1 VLRMTQPSTV
11 LSIFAMFLHTTFGES
26 GCTSADGDGTL
37 GDDEP
42 DNFDI
47 DCFSQ
52 LDIKDPFS
60 SLTCNFT
67 ELPPHN
73 TNYTLSLCTKE
84 DNKYICDNMKKQEDA
99 YFLQFTD
106 ILSNRDLCMFSETK
120 RRVCRSLV
128 VTHIVKPEVPFAINI
143 TYQRE
148 ANEYLIRYRTPHSG
162 KKYLEGK
169 LMHQI
174 AYRQKEGTWKTIESP
189 HHHVRLLGQNL
200 ENNAS
205 YEVKVR
211 SQPNGEFF
219 KGTWSEWSTSKSF
232 RTARE
237 QHSTESYSSVV
248 TIILS
253 ILGSMLCI
261 VMIAL
266 IIIFWENRIKPAVWP
281 NLPDHKKT
289 LEKLCKKP
297 KNNFD
302 ISFNPES
309 FGYVHIHKVDGIR
322 AKAELENFL
331 QPPIAPETSLSEK
344 FRKGSDLKMIPA
356 MTDKSNLNLS
366 VTYGGIWLA
375 EAPHRLLSPSQLAV
389 TEGNCSSSTYEVC
402 HGNRMPLYNSGGS
415 NLSSAPPLDPSG
427 EPSPEPLNDDTV
439 SQMLPNSEMRSPNNE
454 EAYVTMSS
462 FYKIQ

>member
-1 VLRMTQPSTV
+1 MTQTSTV
-11 LSIFAMFLHTTFGES
+11 LSIFVLFLHTTFGES
-26 GCTSADGDGTL
+26 GCTSADGDGTF
-37 GDDEP
+37 GDDET

-52 LDIKDPFS
+52 LDFKDSYS

-73 TNYTLSLCTKE
+73 TNYTLALCNKE
-84 DNKYICDNMKKQEDA
+84 DSNYVCFSMEKQEDV

-106 ILSNRDLCMFSETK
+106 ILSNKDICMDFETK

-128 VTHIVKPEVPFAINI
+128 VTDIVKPEVPFDINI
-143 TYQRE
+143 TYQKE
-148 ANEYLIRYRTPHSG
+148 ANEYLIHYSTPHSW
-162 KKYLEGK
+162 KKYLKDK
-169 LMHQI
+169 LIHQI
-174 AYRQKEGTWKTIESP
+174 AYRQEEGTWKTIESP
-189 HHHVRLLGQNL
+189 YLQVKLLGRNL
-200 ENNAS
+200 ENDAS

-211 SQPNGEFF
+211 SQPNRDYF

-248 TIILS
+248 VVIVS
-253 ILGSMLCI
+253 ILGFMLSI
-261 VMIAL
+261 VMIVL
-266 IIIFWENRIKPAVWP
+266 IVTFWENRIKPAVWP

-289 LEKLCKKP
+289 LEQLCKKP

-331 QPPIAPETSLSEK
+331 QPSTAPETNLPEK
-344 FRKGSDLKMIPA
+344 FKRVSNLKMIPV
-356 MTDKSNLNLS
+356 MTDKSNLSLS
-366 VTYGGIWLA
+366 VTYGGIWPA
-375 EAPHRLLSPSQLAV
+375 EALHRLVDTGQFAV
-389 TEGNCSSSTYEVC
+389 TNGNCSSNTYEVC
-402 HGNRMPLYNSGGS
+402 HSNGVPLCDDGFS
-415 NLSSAPPLDPSG
+415 LSSAPPPGPSG
-427 EPSPEPLNDDTV
+427 QPGPEPQNGETI
-439 SQMLPNSEMRSPNNE
+439 SQMLPAGEMRSTNNE

>member
-1 VLRMTQPSTV
+1 MLRMTQTSTV
-11 LSIFAMFLHTTFGES
+11 LSIFVLFLHTTFGES
-26 GCTSADGDGTL
+26 GCTSADGDGTF

-42 DNFDI
+42 ENFDI

-52 LDIKDPFS
+52 LEFKDSYS

-84 DNKYICDNMKKQEDA
+84 DSNYVCFNMKKQEDG

-106 ILSNRDLCMFSETK
+106 ILSNKDICMDSETK
-120 RRVCRSLV
+120 RRVCRSLI
-128 VTHIVKPEVPFAINI
+128 VTDIVKPEVPFDINI
-143 TYQRE
+143 TYQKE
-148 ANEYLIRYRTPHSG
+148 ANEYLIHYSTPHAW
-162 KKYLEGK
+162 KKYLKDK
-169 LMHQI
+169 LIHQI
-174 AYRQKEGTWKTIESP
+174 AYRQEEGTWKTIESP
-189 HHHVRLLGQNL
+189 YLQVKLLGKNL
-200 ENNAS
+200 ENDAS

-211 SQPNGEFF
+211 SQPNGDYF

-237 QHSTESYSSVV
+237 LHSTESYSSMVV
-248 TIILS
+248 VIVSIVGFMLS
-253 ILGSMLCI
+253 I
-261 VMIAL
+261 VMIVL
-266 IIIFWENRIKPAVWP
+266 IVTFWENRIKPAVWP

-289 LEKLCKKP
+289 LEHLCKKP

-331 QPPIAPETSLSEK
+331 QPSTTPETNLPGK
-344 FRKGSDLKMIPA
+344 FRSGSDLKMIPV
-356 MTDKSNLNLS
+356 MTEKSSLNLS
-366 VTYGGIWLA
+366 VTYGGIWPA
-375 EAPHRLLSPSQLAV
+375 EALHRLLGTRQSAV
-389 TEGNCSSSTYEVC
+389 TEGNCSASTYEVC
-402 HGNRMPLYNSGGS
+402 HSNGVPLCNDGF
-415 NLSSAPPLDPSG
+415 NVSSSPPLDPSG
-427 EPSPEPLNDDTV
+427 QPRPEPLNGDTV
-439 SQMLPNSEMRSPNNE
+439 SQMLPTSEMRSPNNE

>member
-1 VLRMTQPSTV
+1 MLRMTQMSTV
-11 LSIFAMFLHTTFGES
+11 LSIFVLFLHTTFGES
-26 GCTSADGDGTL
+26 GCTSADGDGTF

-52 LDIKDPFS
+52 LEFKDSYS

-67 ELPPHN
+67 DLPPHN

-84 DNKYICDNMKKQEDA
+84 DSNYVCFNMKKQEDG

-106 ILSNRDLCMFSETK
+106 ILSNKDICMNSETK
-120 RRVCRSLV
+120 RRVCRSLI
-128 VTHIVKPEVPFAINI
+128 VTDIVKPEVPFDINI
-143 TYQRE
+143 TYQKE
-148 ANEYLIRYRTPHSG
+148 ANEYLIHYSTPHSW
-162 KKYLEGK
+162 KKYLKDK
-169 LMHQI
+169 LIHQT
-174 AYRQKEGTWKTIESP
+174 AYRQEEGTWKTIESP
-189 HHHVRLLGQNL
+189 YLQVKLLGKNL
-200 ENNAS
+200 KNDVS

-211 SQPNGEFF
+211 SQPNGDYF

-232 RTARE
+232 RTAKE
-237 QHSTESYSSVV
+237 PHSAESYSSMVV
-248 TIILS
+248 IIVS
-253 ILGSMLCI
+253 IVGFMLFI
-261 VMIAL
+261 VMIVL
-266 IIIFWENRIKPAVWP
+266 IVTFWENRIKPAVWP

-289 LEKLCKKP
+289 LEQLCKKP

-331 QPPIAPETSLSEK
+331 QPSTTPETTLPGK
-344 FRKGSDLKMIPA
+344 FRSGSDLKMIPV

-366 VTYGGIWLA
+366 VTYGGIWPA
-375 EAPHRLLSPSQLAV
+375 EALHRLLGTHQSAA
-389 TEGNCSSSTYEVC
+389 TEGNCGSSTYEVC
-402 HGNRMPLYNSGGS
+402 HSNGVPLCDDGFNV
-415 NLSSAPPLDPSG
+415 SSTPPPDPSG
-427 EPSPEPLNDDTV
+427 QPGSEPLNGDTI
-439 SQMLPNSEMRSPNNE
+439 SQMLPTSEMRSPNNE

>member
-1 VLRMTQPSTV
+1 VPRMTQPSTV

-52 LDIKDPFS
+52 LEIKDSFS

-67 ELPPHN
+67 ELPPYN

-84 DNKYICDNMKKQEDA
+84 DRNYACSNMKKQEDA
-99 YFLQFTD
+99 FFLQFND
-106 ILSNRDLCMFSETK
+106 ILSKRDVCMYSEMK

-128 VTHIVKPEVPFAINI
+128 VTDIVKPEVPFGINI
-143 TYQRE
+143 TYERE
-148 ANEYLIRYRTPHSG
+148 ANEYLICYCTPHSR
-162 KKYLEGK
+162 KKYLKDK
-169 LMHQI
+169 LVHQV

-189 HHHVRLLGQNL
+189 YLQIKLLGKNL
-200 ENNAS
+200 ENEAL

-211 SQPNGEFF
+211 SQPNGDYF
-219 KGTWSEWSTSKSF
+219 KGTWSEWSASKSF

-237 QHSTESYSSVV
+237 QQSTESYSSVARV
-248 TIILS
+248 ILS
-253 ILGSMLCI
+253 ILGFMLCV

-266 IIIFWENRIKPAVWP
+266 IVVFWENRIKPAVWP

-289 LEKLCKKP
+289 LEQLCKKP
-297 KNNFD
+297 KHNFD

-309 FGYVHIHKVDGIR
+309 FGHVHIHKVDGLW

-331 QPPIAPETSLSEK
+331 QPSTAPETNLPEK
-344 FRKGSDLKMIPA
+344 FRSGSDLKMMPA
-356 MTDKSNLNLS
+356 MADKNNLNLPMS
-366 VTYGGIWLA
+366 CEGVWPA
-375 EAPHRLLSPSQLAV
+375 EALHRLLGASQFAV
-389 TEGNCSSSTYEVC
+389 TESSCSSSTYEVC
-402 HGNRMPLYNSGGS
+402 HSNGVPLHRDGF
-415 NLSSAPPLDPSG
+415 NLSSTRPLDPSG
-427 EPSPEPLNDDTV
+427 QLHPEPLNDDTV
-439 SQMLPNSEMRSPNNE
+439 SQMLPNRDMRSPNNE
-454 EAYVTMSS
+454 EAYVTMSN

>member
-1 VLRMTQPSTV
+1 VLRMTQTSTV
-11 LSIFAMFLHTTFGES
+11 LSIFVLFLQTTFGES
-26 GCTSADGDGTL
+26 GCTSADGDGTF
-37 GDDEP
+37 GDDET

-52 LDIKDPFS
+52 LEFKDSYS

-73 TNYTLSLCTKE
+73 TNYTLALCTKE
-84 DNKYICDNMKKQEDA
+84 DSNSVCFDMEKQEDV

-106 ILSNRDLCMFSETK
+106 ILSNKYICTGSEMK
-120 RRVCRSLV
+120 KRVCRSLV
-128 VTHIVKPEVPFAINI
+128 VTDIVKPEVPFDINI
-143 TYQRE
+143 TYQKE
-148 ANEYLIRYRTPHSG
+148 ANEYLIHYSTPHSW
-162 KKYLEGK
+162 KKYLKDK
-169 LMHQI
+169 LIHQI
-174 AYRQKEGTWKTIESP
+174 AYRQEEGIWKTIESP
-189 HHHVRLLGQNL
+189 YLLIKLLGKNL
-200 ENNAS
+200 ENDAS

-211 SQPNGEFF
+211 SQPNGDYF

-237 QHSTESYSSVV
+237 QQSTETFSSVV
-248 TIILS
+248 VIIPS
-253 ILGSMLCI
+253 ILGFMLSI
-261 VMIAL
+261 VMIVL
-266 IIIFWENRIKPAVWP
+266 IVTFWENRIKPAVWP

-289 LEKLCKKP
+289 LEQLCKKP

-331 QPPIAPETSLSEK
+331 QPSTAPDPNLPEK
-344 FRKGSDLKMIPA
+344 FWSGSDLTMIPE
-356 MTDKSNLNLS
+356 MTERSNLSLS
-366 VTYGGIWLA
+366 VTYEGIWPA
-375 EAPHRLLSPSQLAV
+375 EALHRLLTTSQFAV
-389 TEGNCSSSTYEVC
+389 TEGTCCCSTYEVC
-402 HGNRMPLYNSGGS
+402 HGNGVPLCDDGF
-415 NLSSAPPLDPSG
+415 NLSSAPPPDPSG
-427 EPSPEPLNDDTV
+427 QLGPEPLNGDTA
-439 SQMLPNSEMRSPNNE
+439 SQMLPTNEMRSPNNE

>member
-1 VLRMTQPSTV
+1 MTQTSTV
-11 LSIFAMFLHTTFGES
+11 LSIFVLFLHTTFGES
-26 GCTSADGDGTL
+26 GCTSADGDGTF

-52 LDIKDPFS
+52 LEFKDSYS

-67 ELPPHN
+67 ELPPHH
-73 TNYTLSLCTKE
+73 TNYTLALCTKE
-84 DNKYICDNMKKQEDA
+84 DSNYVCFDMEKQEDM

-106 ILSNRDLCMFSETK
+106 ILSNKDICMDSETK

-128 VTHIVKPEVPFAINI
+128 VTDIVKPEVPFNINI
-143 TYQRE
+143 TYQKE
-148 ANEYLIRYRTPHSG
+148 ANEYLIHYSTPHSW
-162 KKYLEGK
+162 KKYLKDK

-174 AYRQKEGTWKTIESP
+174 AYRQEEGTWKTIESP
-189 HHHVRLLGQNL
+189 YLQVKLLGKNL
-200 ENNAS
+200 ENDAL

-211 SQPNGEFF
+211 SQPNGDYF
-219 KGTWSEWSTSKSF
+219 KGIWSEWSASKSF

-248 TIILS
+248 VVILS
-253 ILGSMLCI
+253 ILGFMLSI
-261 VMIAL
+261 VMIVL
-266 IIIFWENRIKPAVWP
+266 IVTFWENRIKPAVWP

-289 LEKLCKKP
+289 LEQLCKKP

-331 QPPIAPETSLSEK
+331 QPSTAPETNLPEK
-344 FRKGSDLKMIPA
+344 FRGGSDLKTIPT

-366 VTYGGIWLA
+366 VTYGGIWPA
-375 EAPHRLLSPSQLAV
+375 EALHGLLGTSQFAV

-402 HGNRMPLYNSGGS
+402 HSNGVPLCDEGFNR
-415 NLSSAPPLDPSG
+415 SSAPPPDPSG
-427 EPSPEPLNDDTV
+427 QPGPEPLNVDTV
-439 SQMLPNSEMRSPNNE
+439 SQILPISEMRSPNNE

>member
-1 VLRMTQPSTV
+1 MLRMTQTSTV
-11 LSIFAMFLHTTFGES
+11 LSIFVLFLHTTFGES
-26 GCTSADGDGTL
+26 GCTSADGDGTF

-52 LDIKDPFS
+52 LEFKDSYS

-73 TNYTLSLCTKE
+73 TNYTLALCTKE
-84 DNKYICDNMKKQEDA
+84 DSNYVCFNMEKQEHA

-106 ILSNRDLCMFSETK
+106 ILSNKDICMDSEMK
-120 RRVCRSLV
+120 RRICRSLV
-128 VTHIVKPEVPFAINI
+128 VTDIVKPEVPFNINI
-143 TYQRE
+143 TYQKE
-148 ANEYLIRYRTPHSG
+148 ANEYLIHYSTPHSW
-162 KKYLEGK
+162 KKYLKDK
-169 LMHQI
+169 LIHQI
-174 AYRQKEGTWKTIESP
+174 AYRQEEGTWKTIESP
-189 HHHVRLLGQNL
+189 YLQVKLLGKNL
-200 ENNAS
+200 ENDAS

-211 SQPNGEFF
+211 SQPNGDYF
-219 KGTWSEWSTSKSF
+219 KGMWSEWSTSKSF

-237 QHSTESYSSVV
+237 QHSTESYSSLVV
-248 TIILS
+248 VILS
-253 ILGSMLCI
+253 ILGFVLSI
-261 VMIAL
+261 VMIVL
-266 IIIFWENRIKPAVWP
+266 IVTFWENRIKPAVWP

-289 LEKLCKKP
+289 LEQLCKKP

-331 QPPIAPETSLSEK
+331 QPSTAPETNLPEK
-344 FRKGSDLKMIPA
+344 FRGGSDPKMIPA
-356 MTDKSNLNLS
+356 KTDKSNLNLS
-366 VTYGGIWLA
+366 VTYGGIWPA
-375 EAPHRLLSPSQLAV
+375 EALHRLLGTSQFAV

-402 HGNRMPLYNSGGS
+402 HSNGVPLCDDGFNV
-415 NLSSAPPLDPSG
+415 SSAPSPDPSG
-427 EPSPEPLNDDTV
+427 QPGTEPLNGDTV
-439 SQMLPNSEMRSPNNE
+439 SQMLPTSEMRSPNNE

>member
-1 VLRMTQPSTV
+1 MTQPSTL

-84 DNKYICDNMKKQEDA
+84 DNKYMCNNMKKQEDA

-106 ILSNRDLCMFSETK
+106 ILSNRDLCVFSETK

-174 AYRQKEGTWKTIESP
+174 AYRQEEGTWKTIESP
-189 HHHVRLLGQNL
+189 HDHVRLLGQNL
-200 ENNAS
+200 KNNAS

-211 SQPNGEFF
+211 SQPNGKFF

-232 RTARE
+232 RTARD

-248 TIILS
+248 MIILS
-253 ILGSMLCI
+253 ILGFMLCV
-261 VMIAL
+261 VMTAL

-309 FGYVHIHKVDGIR
+309 FGYVHIHKVDSIQ

-331 QPPIAPETSLSEK
+331 QPSVAPETSLPEK

-366 VTYGGIWLA
+366 VTYGGLWPA
-375 EAPHRLLSPSQLAV
+375 EAPHRLLGTSQFAV
-389 TEGNCSSSTYEVC
+389 TEGDCSSSTYEVC
-402 HGNRMPLYNSGGS
+402 HGNSVPLHNSRGS
-415 NLSSAPPLDPSG
+415 NLSFAPPLDPSG
-427 EPSPEPLNDDTV
+427 QPSPEPPDDDTV
-439 SQMLPNSEMRSPNNE
+439 SQMLSNSEMRSPNKE